1 MKNHTPSYLR
11 RQQLLFCQTQ
21 KASELYQLLNFSNK
35 EYKELTDQPKYN
47 SFFVGKKTGGER
59 HIETPNYKLKK
70 IQERLNKY
78 LQAVYYFYK
87 TPVAFGFLINSTTET
102 DRRDILTNAQ
112 KHLDNDFVLNLD
124 LKNFFHTINV
134 PKVWDIFKKP
144 PFRLQR
150 PAVEMLTRL
159 TTFRGRLPMGTPTS
173 PVLSNFATRK
183 LDADL
188 LEYCTKNNLTLSRY
202 ADDIS
207 ISSKEKISP
216 HLIENFKIIILQND
230 FEVNEKKIKLYEKD
244 EPKEITGLILEN
256 KQIRLPTT
264 FIPEI
269 LEEINQL
276 KSTLVVQNQQGKLH
290 TNWVEEYQK
299 QIQGKI
305 NFVGYI
311 LGQKSPE
318 KLNLDILLEEALE
331 PPIEDFGSYSWRSF
345 MYRI

>member
-1 MKNHTPSYLR
+1 LKNHTSSYLL
-11 RQQLLFCQTQ
+11 RQQLLFCKVQ
-21 KASELYQLLNFSNK
+21 KVSELYQILKFSNK
-35 EYKELTDQPKYN
+35 EYKELTEEPKYN
-47 SFFVGKKTGGER
+47 SFFVGKKAGGER

-87 TPVAFGFLINSTTET
+87 TPVAYGFIINSIKEN

-112 KHLDNDFVLNLD
+112 KHAENDYVLNLD

-188 LEYCTKNNLTLSRY
+188 LEYCQRKNLTLSRY
-202 ADDIS
+202 ADDIT
-207 ISSKEKISP
+207 ISSKEKITP
-216 HLIENFKIIILQND
+216 ALIENFKIIILQNH
-230 FEVNEKKIKLYEKD
+230 FEVNEKKVKLYEKD

-256 KQIRLPTT
+256 KKVRLPTT

-269 LEEINQL
+269 ESEIEKL
-276 KSTLVVQNQQGKLH
+276 KSTLLVQNQQGKLH

-311 LGQKSPE
+311 LGQKSIE
-318 KLNLDILLEEALE
+318 KQRLDSLLEEALN

-345 MYRI
+345 MYRV